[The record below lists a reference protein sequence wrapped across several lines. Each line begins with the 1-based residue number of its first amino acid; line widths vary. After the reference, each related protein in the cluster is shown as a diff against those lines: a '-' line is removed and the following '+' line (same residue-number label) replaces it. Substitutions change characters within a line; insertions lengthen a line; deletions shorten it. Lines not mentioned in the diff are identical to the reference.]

1 MHGDIIHFPKAN
13 TRRVFWRTSHVTN
26 TWSIREFLIM
36 CARRMWRTPGV
47 FKNVQ
52 EFWHDV
58 LKLNSGKK
66 ARLKYDIAGVF
77 RVRRLNTSDY
87 CDVRGVQQALFS
99 GTNELLT
106 PSGYSKIQASQ
117 QDLRKISNGA
127 PFQLLRRTKIMNRVW
142 ITFEMLIW
150 SNNIVKTKNR
160 KK

>member
-1 MHGDIIHFPKAN
+1 M
-13 TRRVFWRTSHVTN
+13 RTQSVTY
-26 TWSIREFLIM
+26 TWSIQECSRVLTRRSQVEF
-36 CARRMWRTPGV
+36 R
-47 FKNVQ
+47 
-52 EFWHDV
+52 
-58 LKLNSGKK
+58 GKK

-127 PFQLLRRTKIMNRVW
+127 PFQLLRRTKIMNRV
-142 ITFEMLIW
+142 
-150 SNNIVKTKNR
+150 
-160 KK
+160 